1 LIKLRKLAFIALVA
15 VISAISISLNC
26 FSMNDRT
33 ISDWKISTPGEQGID
48 LKTLSGSEKAI
59 KNDFQA
65 VTSLLV
71 VRHGYLVYE
80 RYYLG
85 NNKNDYTHVFSVT
98 KSVISALTGIALREK
113 LITGLDQ
120 KISDVYPEYF
130 KNTDPKKKEITIKNL
145 LTMTGGLEPV
155 DNNYGAW
162 FHSGDWFEYVINRP
176 LTSNPGE
183 KFTYNT
189 GLTHVLGGVIA
200 GSAKMSIKKFADRY
214 LFSHLGITNYR
225 WDTDPKGNYGGG
237 HLLYLTPRDM
247 AKFGYLYLKG
257 GKWGEKQVVPE
268 EWVKESTR
276 VQADPG
282 DGRKYGYLW
291 WLENKRDK
299 VHNKQFSMFSAIGY
313 GGQYITVIPELD
325 LVVVITCDAYLPSNK
340 GDATNQI
347 IVDYVIPS
355 VI

>member
-1 LIKLRKLAFIALVA
+1 MIKLRKLAVTILVVA
-15 VISAISISLNC
+15 ISAISVSLNC
-26 FSMNDRT
+26 FSMNDK
-33 ISDWKISTPGEQGID
+33 SDWKISTPETQGID
-48 LKTLSGSEKAI
+48 LKTLSKSENAI
-59 KNDFQA
+59 KNDYKA

-80 RYYLG
+80 KYYLG
-85 NNKNDYTHVFSVT
+85 NNKNDCTHVFSVT
-98 KSVISALTGIALREK
+98 KSVMSALTGIALREK
-113 LITGLDQ
+113 FIIGLDQ

-130 KNTDPKKKEITIKNL
+130 KNTEPKKKEITIKNL
-145 LTMTGGLEPV
+145 LTMTGGLESV
-155 DNNYGAW
+155 DNNYNAW
-162 FHSGDWFEYVINRP
+162 FHSDDWFEYVINRP
-176 LTSNPGE
+176 LASNPGE

-189 GLTHVLGGVIA
+189 GLTHLLGGVIA
-200 GSAKMSIKKFADRY
+200 KSAKMSIKKFADKY

-237 HLLYLTPRDM
+237 HLLFLTPRDM

-276 VQADPG
+276 VHADPG

-299 VHNKQFSMFSAIGY
+299 VHNKQVSMFSAVGY

-325 LVVVITCDAYLPSNK
+325 LVAVITCDAYLPSNK
-340 GDATNQI
+340 KDATIQI
-347 IVDYVIPS
+347 IVDHVIPS
-355 VI
+355 VR